1 MILCTIV
8 LSVLSS
14 LTSSC
19 DNCTVVHFSSS
30 LFSSKIHKQCETI
43 FCHNCLLKNSF
54 SLNIISPCVN
64 KCIQKCVTP
73 IQSAHVVVWTFAA
86 TGYNQMYCMS
96 PSISYRGSDSTVHC
110 PYCEDDQY
118 TPLGRQGGNKRMGE
132 SKKGKTKDEE
142 YYL

>member
-73 IQSAHVVVWTFAA
+73 IQSAHVVVCTFAA
-86 TGYNQMYCMS
+86 TDYNQMYCMS
-96 PSISYRGSDSTVHC
+96 PSISYPLAHC
-110 PYCEDDQY
+110 SCCLYCEDDKLP
-118 TPLGRQGGNKRMGE
+118 PLPITLINRKNLG
-132 SKKGKTKDEE
+132 
-142 YYL
+142 